1 MENFDKYTNDILDQ
15 ILDSYSIIDNLKDKP
30 GDLKILKKEWLK
42 IIGLLRVL
50 VKKTGSAENQSDRYQ
65 DLYNRSKYYIENY
78 DFERE
83 IDIMTPLYSEDT
95 NRLANIRF
103 KIMESFDDKK
113 LIESLRNFRDIN

>member
-15 ILDSYSIIDNLKDKP
+15 ILDSYSIIENLKDKP

-50 VKKTGSAENQSDRYQ
+50 VKKIGSTDNQSDSYL
-65 DLYNRSKYYIENY
+65 DLYNRSKYYVENY

>member
-50 VKKTGSAENQSDRYQ
+50 VKKIGSTDNQSDSYL